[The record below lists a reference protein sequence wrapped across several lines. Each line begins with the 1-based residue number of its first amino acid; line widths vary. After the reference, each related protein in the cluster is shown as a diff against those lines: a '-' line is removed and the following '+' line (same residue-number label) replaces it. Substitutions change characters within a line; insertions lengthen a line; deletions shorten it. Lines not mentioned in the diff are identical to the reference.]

1 MDEDAMYDEWTNTPK
16 EKLEEFHDMENWP
29 PYTEEEKE
37 VTYWLEGPA
46 KERLEMI
53 QAISDAMF
61 CLNTWTHPEATSQD
75 DLEKYLNEDYLA
87 RTKTMLVHFRRKLRE
102 L

>member
-1 MDEDAMYDEWTNTPK
+1 MDKDAMHDEWTNTPR

-53 QAISDAMF
+53 QAILDAIF
-61 CLNTWTHPEATSQD
+61 CINTWIAPDATTED
-75 DLEKYLNEDYLA
+75 DLEKYLNEDYLE